1 MADRR
6 LQVFHAVAEHLSFT
20 KAAEALFMTQPAVTF
35 QIRQLEEQY
44 DTRLFERRRRG
55 IALTPA
61 GELMFSYARRILGL
75 SDEMD
80 TRLAEMTGDVRGML
94 PLGAS
99 AMIAECLMASVLA
112 DFSARYPQVRPQMV
126 VANSAEIASR
136 VAGHTVAVGLIEAA
150 ARQPGLTC
158 DVCRDD
164 ELAVICAPSYPLAGL
179 KKVGPRKLADHV
191 YVSREPGS
199 ATREIVAGYF
209 RDNRVPPEGLG
220 TQMELGSPEAIKAAV
235 ATGLG
240 FSIMARALVAREVQ
254 LGTLLAIPLHPPLRR
269 KLYLIQPEGRF
280 QSRLVTTFVQF
291 ARQHLK
297 DTAP

>member
-20 KAAEALFMTQPAVTF
+20 RAAEALFMTQPAVTF

-44 DTRLFERRRRG
+44 ATRLFERRREG
-55 IALTPA
+55 ITLTPA
-61 GELMFSYARRILGL
+61 GELVFSYARKILGL
-75 SDEMD
+75 GDEMD
-80 TRLAEMTGDVRGML
+80 ARLGEMTGDVRGVL

-99 AMIAECLMASVLA
+99 AMVAEGLMAGVLVG
-112 DFSARYPQVRPQMV
+112 FCARYPQVRPRMV
-126 VANSAEIASR
+126 VANSEEIASL
-136 VAGHTVAVGLIEAA
+136 VAGSTVAVGLIETT
-150 ARQPGLTC
+150 ARGPGLTC

-164 ELAVICAPSYPLAGL
+164 ELAVICAPAHPLAGL
-179 KKVGPRKLADHV
+179 KKVGPRALAGPD

-199 ATREIVAGYF
+199 ATREVVASYF
-209 RDNRVPPEGLG
+209 RDNRVPPEDLRM
-220 TQMELGSPEAIKAAV
+220 QMELGSPEAIKAVV

-254 LGTLLAIPLHPPLRR
+254 IGSLLAIPLHPQLRR

-291 ARQHLK
+291 ARQQLK